1 MLWKNRLSIG
11 IIVVLLAVL
20 GLVLGS
26 GSGLA
31 KVSSEKAPTLISLDV
46 KQMDLQ
52 DVLRL
57 IAEKANVNIIAG
69 REVAGEVTL
78 RLKNVDL
85 WQALEAVLEASG
97 FGYREEEGIIRV
109 VKAKELG
116 EVKTPLL
123 ETEIVFLKFARAE
136 DVKKA
141 FQHLLSLS
149 GTMEADLTSN
159 ALIVTDI
166 PEDIE
171 NIKKRAAEL
180 EEAARE
186 KIEKE
191 EIEKEKMEEVV
202 ESLKKRVAE
211 LEETA
216 RVPPPVPER
225 KQFKLNYIN
234 VEEKKD
240 ILTGVLDNI
249 IVEEGEFFLD
259 FLTNSVSVIAPSSY
273 IKKLEEY
280 FEGVDVPSKRIMIK
294 AEFVEV
300 NLEDLKELGIKWRW
314 KGAYEEYPLGS
325 TFRYDYYVKP
335 EPGEAVPST
344 RAPLQTLASGMG
356 IIFGSVEQEFR
367 GIIDLLISK
376 DKASLL
382 SSPSLVTLEGHE
394 ARIYVGDRYPYLEKS
409 WKAGELFET
418 IKFIEL
424 GATLLVT
431 PHIKKEGRIVLD
443 LHPEVQQKTGNAPWV
458 GGPPIVGTREAQT
471 QIEVEDGKSIVIG
484 GLLKETETHR
494 REGVPLLSRLP
505 IIGSLFTYKKIEKKK
520 TDLLIFITPH
530 ILPEKLEEED
540 TVEKRKPLKVQ
551 VDELYQKGLDYKKLG
566 EYEKAEECFEEV
578 INKSRVFGF
587 SDYLKYAEKELA
599 NLEKLEE
606 KRLEKEKREQARL
619 EKERLEQERLEKK
632 RLARERKEQARLERI
647 RQAKLEKERIR
658 EERLKKARLAKEKRE
673 QARLEKERLEQERL
687 EKRRLEEERREQARL
702 EKIKKAKLEK
712 ERITEE
718 RLKKA
723 RLEEEKREQARLEKE
738 RLEQEGL
745 EKKRLEKE
753 RREQARLE
761 KIKKAKL
768 EKERITEERL
778 EKARLEEEKREQA
791 RLEKERLEQERLERR
806 TLVKE
811 IYQKGLDYKKA
822 GEHEKARESFEEVI
836 KRSRIY
842 GFSDYLKYAEKE
854 LARVE
859 RLEKRRLAKEERE
872 KARLEKARLEKE
884 RLERRTLVKE
894 LYQKGWDYKKAGEYE
909 KARESFEEVIKR
921 SRIYGFS
928 DYLKY
933 AKRELANVEKL
944 ERK

>member
-1 MLWKNRLSIG
+1 VPWENRLSIG
-11 IIVVLLAVL
+11 IIVILLAVL

-69 REVAGEVTL
+69 KEVDGQITL

-85 WQALEAVLEASG
+85 WQALEAVLDASG
-97 FGYREEEGIIRV
+97 CAYREEEGIIRV

-123 ETEIVFLKFARAE
+123 ETEIIFLKYAEAE

-149 GTMEADLTSN
+149 GTMEADPTSN

-171 NIKKRAAEL
+171 NIKKRTAEL
-180 EEAARE
+180 EKAARE
-186 KIEKE
+186 KAEKE

-202 ESLKKRVAE
+202 ESLRKRVDE

-225 KQFKLNYIN
+225 KRFQLNYIN

-249 IVEEGEFFLD
+249 IGEEGEFFLD

-280 FEGVDVPSKRIMIK
+280 FEGVDVPLKRIMIK

-300 NLEDLKELGIKWRW
+300 SLEDLKELGIKWRW

-325 TFRYDYYVKP
+325 TFRYPYYARP
-335 EPGEAVPST
+335 EPEEELPDP
-344 RAPLQTLASGMG
+344 RAPLSTLAGGMG

-367 GIIDLLISK
+367 GIIDLLVSK

-382 SSPSLVTLEGHE
+382 SSPSIVTLDGEE
-394 ARIYVGDRYPYLEKS
+394 ARIHVGDRYPYKIKS
-409 WKAGELFET
+409 WKEGELFET
-418 IKFIEL
+418 TEFLNL
-424 GATLLVT
+424 GATLEVT
-431 PHIKKEGRIVLD
+431 PHIKKEKRIVLD
-443 LHPEVQQKTGNAPWV
+443 IHPQVEQKTGDAPWE
-458 GGPPIVGTREAQT
+458 GGPPIVGTRDT
-471 QIEVEDGKSIVIG
+471 RTKIEVEDGESIVIG
-484 GLLKETETHR
+484 GLLKETETHH
-494 REGVPLLSRLP
+494 REGVPLLSHLP

-540 TVEKRKPLKVQ
+540 IEEKRKPLKVQ

-566 EYEKAEECFEEV
+566 EYEKAGESFEEV
-578 INKSRVFGF
+578 IKKSRIFGF

-606 KRLEKEKREQARL
+606 KRLEKERREKTRL

-632 RLARERKEQARLERI
+632 RL
-647 RQAKLEKERIR
+647 
-658 EERLKKARLAKEKRE
+658 
-673 QARLEKERLEQERL
+673 
-687 EKRRLEEERREQARL
+687 
-702 EKIKKAKLEK
+702 
-712 ERITEE
+712 
-718 RLKKA
+718 
-723 RLEEEKREQARLEKE
+723 
-738 RLEQEGL
+738 
-745 EKKRLEKE
+745 EKE
-753 RREQARLE
+753 RREQARQE
-761 KIKKAKL
+761 RIKKAKL

-778 EKARLEEEKREQA
+778 EKK
-791 RLEKERLEQERLERR
+791 
-806 TLVKE
+806 
-811 IYQKGLDYKKA
+811 
-822 GEHEKARESFEEVI
+822 
-836 KRSRIY
+836 
-842 GFSDYLKYAEKE
+842 
-854 LARVE
+854 
-859 RLEKRRLAKEERE
+859 RLAKEERE

-884 RLERRTLVKE
+884 RLEKARLEKERREQARLERIGQAKLEKQRKREERLEKARLEEEKREKARLEKERLEQERLERRTLVKE
-894 LYQKGWDYKKAGEYE
+894 LYQKGLDYKKAGEYEKARESFEEVIKGSQIYGFSDYLRYAKRELARVERLEKKRLAKEEREKARLEKERLERRTLVKELYQKGLDYKKAGEYE

-921 SRIYGFS
+921 SQIYGFS

-933 AKRELANVEKL
+933 AKRELARVERL
-944 ERK
+944 EKERLAKEKREKARLEKAIEK

>member
-1 MLWKNRLSIG
+1 VPWENRLSIG
-11 IIVVLLAVL
+11 IIVISLATV

-26 GSGLA
+26 APGLA
-31 KVSSEKAPTLISLDV
+31 KAASEEAPTLISLDV

-85 WQALEAVLEASG
+85 WQALEAVLGASG
-97 FGYREEEGIIRV
+97 FTYREEEGIIRV

-123 ETEIVFLKFARAE
+123 ETEIIFLKFASAE

-149 GTMEADLTSN
+149 GTMEADPTSN

-171 NIKKRAAEL
+171 NIKKRTAEL
-180 EEAARE
+180 EKAARE
-186 KIEKE
+186 KAEKE
-191 EIEKEKMEEVV
+191 EIEKERIEEVV
-202 ESLKKRVAE
+202 ESLRKRVVE
-211 LEETA
+211 LEEVA
-216 RVPPPVPER
+216 REKIEKPPPVLER
-225 KQFKLNYIN
+225 KRFKLNYIN

-280 FEGVDVPSKRIMIK
+280 FEGVDVPLKRIMIK

-300 NLEDLKELGIKWRW
+300 SLEDLKELGIKWRW

-325 TFRYDYYVKP
+325 TFRYPYYTRP
-335 EPGEAVPST
+335 EPREELPDP
-344 RAPLQTLASGMG
+344 RAPLSTLAGGMG

-382 SSPSLVTLEGHE
+382 SSPSIVTLEGHK
-394 ARIYVGDRYPYLEKS
+394 ARIHVGDRYPYKIKS
-409 WKAGELFET
+409 WKEGELFET
-418 IKFIEL
+418 TEFLNL
-424 GATLLVT
+424 GATLEVT

-443 LHPEVQQKTGNAPWV
+443 LHPQVEQKTADAPWE
-458 GGPPIVGTREAQT
+458 GGPPVVGTRDTQT
-471 QIEVEDGKSIVIG
+471 KIEVEDGETIVIG
-484 GLLKETETHR
+484 GLLKETETHH

-606 KRLEKEKREQARL
+606 KRLEKERREQARL

-632 RLARERKEQARLERI
+632 RLARERK
-647 RQAKLEKERIR
+647 
-658 EERLKKARLAKEKRE
+658 
-673 QARLEKERLEQERL
+673 
-687 EKRRLEEERREQARL
+687 EQARL

-738 RLEQEGL
+738 RLEQE
-745 EKKRLEKE
+745 
-753 RREQARLE
+753 
-761 KIKKAKL
+761 
-768 EKERITEERL
+768 
-778 EKARLEEEKREQA
+778 
-791 RLEKERLEQERLERR
+791 RLERR

-811 IYQKGLDYKKA
+811 IYQKGL
-822 GEHEKARESFEEVI
+822 
-836 KRSRIY
+836 
-842 GFSDYLKYAEKE
+842 
-854 LARVE
+854 
-859 RLEKRRLAKEERE
+859 
-872 KARLEKARLEKE
+872 
-884 RLERRTLVKE
+884 
-894 LYQKGWDYKKAGEYE
+894 DYKKAGEYE

-933 AKRELANVEKL
+933 AKRELARVERL
-944 ERK
+944 EKKRLAKEKREIERLEEIEK